1 MHKKPKNFRDKNRRH
16 SQQKTNRTQAHADST
31 HYLYGLHTV
40 RAALKN
46 SDRTKHLLKTT
57 PNALARLKEGND
69 NIVGKTPIEMLTPR
83 ELDKI
88 TGPDAVHQGLI
99 LKVSP
104 LPRKNLASLDNYR
117 LIIILD
123 QITDPHN
130 VGAILRTACAF
141 GASAVITTNR
151 HAPQETG
158 VLAKSASGALDFLPM
173 IEVNNLGEA
182 IKTIKKQAVWCV
194 GLDSEAN
201 HALGETNLNQN
212 IALVLGAEGKGLRQK
227 TRQLCDQMLRLD
239 MPGPIKSLNVSNA
252 AAVAMYA
259 LSNKAGA

>member
-1 MHKKPKNFRDKNRRH
+1 MSKKPTRFQKNNRRAP
-16 SQQKTNRTQAHADST
+16 SSNTKRTPSSATST
-31 HYLYGLHTV
+31 HVLYGLHTV
-40 RAALKN
+40 RAALTN
-46 SDRTKHLLKTT
+46 PERIKHLLQAT
-57 PNALARLKEGND
+57 PNALARLKEENESL
-69 NIVGKTPIEMLTPR
+69 VGDTNVELLTPR

-88 TGPDAVHQGLI
+88 SGPGAVHQGVV

-104 LPRKNLASLDNYR
+104 LPRKDLASLGDYR
-117 LIIILD
+117 LIVILD

-158 VLAKSASGALDFLPM
+158 VLAKSASGALDYLPM
-173 IEVNNLGEA
+173 IEVGNLGEA
-182 IKTIKKQAVWCV
+182 IKTLKKQAVWCV
-194 GLDSEAN
+194 GLDSEADQT
-201 HALGETNLNQN
+201 LEQTDIDQN
-212 IALVLGAEGKGLRQK
+212 IALILGAEGKGLRHK

-239 MPGPIKSLNVSNA
+239 MPGTIKSLNVSNA

-259 LSNKAGA
+259 LSPKS